1 MFAFAL
7 DDSLQPLPL
16 FFGRDLARDA
26 RMIHRR
32 HEYQEA
38 SRQRDVTGD
47 ARALFPDRLLG
58 NLDQHFLPFF
68 EQFADLRHHLVLAT
82 AEAPSTAPSAAPV
95 NIRGAVRT
103 AVRGP
108 IRTTVR
114 TALRSATLRP
124 LQQPRL
130 GCG

>member
-1 MFAFAL
+1 MV
-7 DDSLQPLPL
+7 
-16 FFGRDLARDA
+16 
-26 RMIHRR
+26 HRR

-38 SRQRDVTGD
+38 PRQRDVTGD
-47 ARALFPDRLLG
+47 ARALFPDRLLRI
-58 NLDQHFLPFF
+58 LDQDFLSFF

-103 AVRGP
+103 
-108 IRTTVR
+108 TVG

-130 GCG
+130 GCGTAT